1 MIVTN
6 IILIICAGVFIY
18 INFVQQGDKMDC
30 ALRLGAF
37 YPPNVRER
45 KEYWRFM
52 TCHFIHIDFLHFLM
66 NAYAIYELGKFFE
79 YILGTGSYL
88 IHVVVSMLLSSLM
101 CYSAAEIS
109 SRYDWTVT
117 IGASGIVYGFFGAIC
132 ALGFLVGGIYM
143 NLLEQFLT
151 VIFINLLYTLFNPRI
166 SKTGHLGGFIGGIL
180 SIVILLVLK
189 LI

>member
-6 IILIICAGVFIY
+6 IILIICAGV
-18 INFVQQGDKMDC
+18 GDKMDC
-30 ALRLGAF
+30 ALRLGAS

-88 IHVVVSMLLSSLM
+88 ILVVVSMLLSSLM